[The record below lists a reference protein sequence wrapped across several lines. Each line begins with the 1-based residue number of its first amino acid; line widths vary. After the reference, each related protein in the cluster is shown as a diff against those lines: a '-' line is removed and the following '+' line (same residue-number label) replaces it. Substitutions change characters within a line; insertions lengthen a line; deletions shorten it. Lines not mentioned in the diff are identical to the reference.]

1 MTTAL
6 LIVFVIAALLIAGLA
21 LEKHTQK
28 TRQEMMKELDA
39 QEPEQTPEPLV
50 VEEPMPEVEPTPVV
64 EEKPTTVKELV
75 EQQEAPTPKP
85 KPKRKRGRPAAKK
98 D

>member
-6 LIVFVIAALLIAGLA
+6 LIVFVIAALVIAGLA

-28 TRQEMMKELDA
+28 TRVEMMKELDA
-39 QEPEQTPEPLV
+39 QEPEQATEQPA
-50 VEEPMPEVEPTPVV
+50 EVEPTPVV
-64 EEKPTTVKELV
+64 EEKPATVEELV
-75 EQQEAPTPKP
+75 QQQEAPKP
-85 KPKRKRGRPAAKK
+85 KSKRKRGRPAAKK

>member
-28 TRQEMMKELDA
+28 TRQEMMKELDT

-64 EEKPTTVKELV
+64 EEKPATVKELV
-75 EQQEAPTPKP
+75 EQQEAPKP
-85 KPKRKRGRPAAKK
+85 KPKRRRGRPAAKK